1 MNGLELAVRIIP
13 NIEKKI
19 GDLREGLLNGD
30 NDIINRIHDFVTN
43 MINKISKIYSSK
55 CNIQGGGNPS
65 TFYRTILTS
74 VYGTLVAELIS
85 QMLNKKYRAEDIAYE
100 MILKCVTLLILNQT
114 INLGKRCLTRR
125 NNYKMNKSPIIELL
139 SDVPKKEGAEI
150 EKINSKIE
158 EILLRLNRVEAQLQL
173 NQRKSATRSSRARG
187 SRSVAGR
194 SGSVLG
200 VK

>member
-1 MNGLELAVRIIP
+1 MDLVVQTIP
-13 NIEKKI
+13 SIKKKI

-30 NDIINRIHDFVTN
+30 NDIVNRIHDFVKD
-43 MINKISKIYSSK
+43 IIDKISKTYKSK
-55 CNIQGGGNPS
+55 CNTQGGGNPT
-65 TFYRTILTS
+65 TFYRTILTG

-85 QMLNKKYRAEDIAYE
+85 QMLNKKYRTEDIAYE

-125 NNYKMNKSPIIELL
+125 NNYKINKSPIIELL
-139 SDVPKKEGAEI
+139 SDVPKKEGSEM

-158 EILLRLNRVEAQLQL
+158 EILVRLNRVEAQLQL
-173 NQRKSATRSSRARG
+173 NQRRSATRSRARG
-187 SRSVAGR
+187 SRSIAGR
-194 SGSVLG
+194 SGSVLA

>member
-1 MNGLELAVRIIP
+1 
-13 NIEKKI
+13 
-19 GDLREGLLNGD
+19 
-30 NDIINRIHDFVTN
+30 
-43 MINKISKIYSSK
+43 
-55 CNIQGGGNPS
+55 
-65 TFYRTILTS
+65 
-74 VYGTLVAELIS
+74 
-85 QMLNKKYRAEDIAYE
+85 
-100 MILKCVTLLILNQT
+100 
-114 INLGKRCLTRR
+114 
-125 NNYKMNKSPIIELL
+125 MNKSPIIELL

-187 SRSVAGR
+187 SRSTTGQ